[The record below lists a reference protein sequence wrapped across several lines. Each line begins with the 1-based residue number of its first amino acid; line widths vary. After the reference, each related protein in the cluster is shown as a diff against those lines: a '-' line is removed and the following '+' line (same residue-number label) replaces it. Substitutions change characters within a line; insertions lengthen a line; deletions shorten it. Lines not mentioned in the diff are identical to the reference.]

1 METKQIH
8 RSAREAPMQVG
19 GWVTVTKN
27 KFMGWDKKSKIF
39 IDGVTVD
46 GKPFFYYLPK
56 FKKSILAF
64 WKHNL
69 LNTDGRDFLHMQ
81 GYVETAANTTI
92 GAQYIALTTDS
103 GAAAAGNTTLTS
115 EITTNGLGRAQAT
128 TITHT
133 DNTNT
138 TTLSKV
144 FTASGTHTAVHRSG
158 LFNATSSGIMVHEAV
173 FASDATLVS
182 GDTLTVTWTITLG

>member
-1 METKQIH
+1 MQQQLVKAQKESH
-8 RSAREAPMQVG
+8 ARVG
-19 GWVTVTKN
+19 GWVTVTKQ
-27 KFMGWDKKSKIF
+27 KFIGWDKKSKI
-39 IDGVTVD
+39 TVD
-46 GKPFFYYLPK
+46 GVKVNGQPYFYYLPK
-56 FKKSILAF
+56 YKKTILAF

-69 LNTDGRDFLHMQ
+69 LNTDGRDFLHAQ
-81 GYVETAANTTI
+81 GYVESAANTTI

-103 GAAAAGNTTLTS
+103 GAASAGNTTLTS
-115 EITTNGLGRAQAT
+115 EISTNGLQRAQAT

-138 TTLSKV
+138 TTLAKT

-158 LFNATSSGIMVHEAV
+158 LFNASSSGIMVHEAV
-173 FASDATLVS
+173 FSSDATLVS